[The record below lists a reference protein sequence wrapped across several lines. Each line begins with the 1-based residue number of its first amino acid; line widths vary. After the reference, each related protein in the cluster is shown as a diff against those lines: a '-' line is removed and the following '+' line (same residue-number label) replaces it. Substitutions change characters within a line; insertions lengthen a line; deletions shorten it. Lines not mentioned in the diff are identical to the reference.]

1 MISLIVKGA
10 ASSIFMILVCFIHMY
25 YLILT
30 EKCGLN
36 DNKKFSLP
44 KKVQKKFKFKVQ
56 CSLFCKNK

>member
-1 MISLIVKGA
+1 
-10 ASSIFMILVCFIHMY
+10 MILVCFIHMHH
-25 YLILT
+25 LILT

-56 CSLFCKNK
+56 CSLFAKTNKQNPQS